1 MIHELAALGAAL
13 CWAATGMMA
22 PWPVSR
28 LGPFAFNR
36 WRQIFAGL
44 VLGAIVL
51 ASGTWPAFDLRD
63 LSLLA
68 LSGLAGV
75 LLGDSLLFTAIHR
88 LGPRR
93 AGVIFALNAPI
104 AAGLGWLFL
113 GETLSLQACLG
124 VGLCAG
130 GVALAIRFGGGRA
143 PRDWEPVRGAFGFGL
158 AAGLGAA
165 LGQALGA
172 LIARPVMAA
181 GFDPFAASFLRV
193 GVAAFGM
200 VALSRLPAIAAYQ
213 IAPITPRVAAATA
226 ATALVGLGGGLTLLL
241 FALTGGKVGVVSTLA
256 ATSPVMILPMIW
268 AVSGRRPAPAA
279 WAGAAL
285 VVAGAGLLFAR

>member
-13 CWAATGMMA
+13 CWAATGVMA

-36 WRQIFAGL
+36 WRQIFAVL
-44 VLGAIVL
+44 ALGAVVL
-51 ASGTWPAFDLRD
+51 STGTWRAFDGWNAPA
-63 LSLLA
+63 LA
-68 LSGLAGV
+68 LSGLVGI
-75 LLGDSLLFTAIHR
+75 LLGDSLLFTAVHR
-88 LGPRR
+88 IGPRR
-93 AGVIFALNAPI
+93 AGVLFAMNAPI

-113 GETLSLQACLG
+113 GETLSPQAWLG

-143 PRDWEPVRGAFGFGL
+143 PEGWEPVRGALGVGV

-172 LIARPVMAA
+172 LIARPVMEA

-193 GVAAFGM
+193 GVSAVGLIALARLPG
-200 VALSRLPAIAAYQ
+200 VALRQPER
-213 IAPITPRVAAATA
+213 ITPRVAAATA
-226 ATALVGLGGGLTLLL
+226 ATALVGLGGGMTLLL

-256 ATSPVMILPMIW
+256 ATTPVMILPMIW
-268 AVSGRRPAPAA
+268 ALSGRRPAPGA